1 MKVPGPW
8 LTWFKVA
15 SVPALVALLTGPLI
29 LYKIFPPESKNTP
42 EAPGIATKRLEVRT
56 GEGVSG
62 DLRGGGGCWGLG
74 RAAYF
79 WLSLCRK

>member
-1 MKVPGPW
+1 MPGPW

-42 EAPGIATKRLEVRT
+42 EAPGIATKRLEVSVSSWEPLERKLLPSRYERT
-56 GEGVSG
+56 
-62 DLRGGGGCWGLG
+62 
-74 RAAYF
+74 A
-79 WLSLCRK
+79 